1 MKKLLLVLLTAAGLS
16 LLVGC
21 ASTMENVNQGAQ
33 DAGRPVG
40 SVTRVPGSVMEGAAQ
55 GVAGQPTANPYG
67 R

>member
-1 MKKLLLVLLTAAGLS
+1 MKNLLLVLSTAAGLA
-16 LLVGC
+16 LLTGC

-33 DAGRPVG
+33 DVGRPVG
-40 SVTRVPGSVMEGAAQ
+40 GVARVPGSVMEGAAQ